1 MQSVVTYRLDNGHNG
16 TLPLESVSMTRDVA
30 VIGAGVVGL
39 ACASYLQM
47 QGRRVTLIDPRAPG
61 EYCSFGNAGCFSRGS
76 CVPLG
81 LPGTW
86 RQVPAWLLDR
96 NGPLHIPL
104 SYVPHIAPWLWR
116 FQCSTSIGR
125 VNAIADAL
133 HALLTVTLDKWR
145 PLAARAGVPEL
156 IRQDGYAFAY
166 ESVAGFAA
174 DALGR
179 EVRRRHGVVLDVLTG
194 AAIREYDPVLSP
206 GITHLVRLPEQ
217 GHCPNPLRLSRA
229 LAERLR
235 DGGATF
241 VQASATAFDI
251 VDGKVA
257 RVLTD
262 ANAVDADAVVV
273 AAGAHSD
280 ALSAQLGSGVPLE
293 TERGYHL
300 MLASLS
306 VVPRAP
312 VASAERKYFV
322 TPMEHGLRIAG
333 TVELAGLDAPPN
345 FARADALLEQA
356 RRLLPG
362 LDGTAVSRW
371 MGHRPSLPDSLP
383 VIGRA
388 VRASNAWLAFG
399 HGHVGLTAAAPTGE
413 IIADLIAGRAPFL
426 DLRPFSADRFAGAA
440 RSAHRPAHAIAH
452 NGSVP

>member
-1 MQSVVTYRLDNGHNG
+1 M
-16 TLPLESVSMTRDVA
+16 ESDSMTQGVA

-47 QGRRVTLIDPRAPG
+47 QGQRVTLIDPRAPG

-81 LPGTW
+81 LPGIW
-86 RQVPAWLLDR
+86 KQVPGWLLDR

-104 SYVPHIAPWLWR
+104 RYVPQVAPWLWR
-116 FQCSTSIGR
+116 FQRSTSMAR

-166 ESVAGFAA
+166 ESEAGFAA

-179 EVRRRHGVVLDVLTG
+179 EIRRRHGVVIDVLTG

-229 LAERLR
+229 LARRLR

-241 VQASATAFDI
+241 VQASATGFDI
-251 VDGKVA
+251 VDGKVV
-257 RVLTD
+257 RVVTD
-262 ANAVDADAVVV
+262 GYAVETDAVVV
-273 AAGAHSD
+273 AAGAHSK
-280 ALSAQLGSGVPLE
+280 ALSAQLGSDVPLE

-300 MLASLS
+300 MLTSPS

-322 TPMEHGLRIAG
+322 TPMEEGLRIAG

-345 FARADALLEQA
+345 YARADALLVQA

-388 VRASNAWLAFG
+388 LRASNVWLAFG

-413 IIADLIAGRAPFL
+413 IIADLIAGRTPFL
-426 DLRPFSADRFAGAA
+426 DIRPFSADRFDGAA
-440 RSAHRPAHAIAH
+440 RSAHRPAHAGAR
-452 NGSVP
+452 NGSIP